1 MRPLPSPEQVVAL
14 GPFEFRWPDAIE
26 AFVAGWQ
33 FELSIG
39 GRMHRVV
46 HRVGGR
52 VVYGR
57 WRVHTVTWLDG
68 AVEVEGVEADDYPA
82 TEALLSVLRGPDKRH
97 LRDLAEV
104 PRDYEGFEIVNHRR
118 EIDAPY
124 SRNSLAVKIRED
136 DLARWG
142 THAWLRHQSRDQKPT
157 GPPRVAPAPARS
169 AKPAAALPPP
179 PALGQQAVVA
189 ALLAHGRRLA
199 EDLGGGSARFTAD
212 DEANDLIHADP
223 FAFLLAVI
231 CDQGIVAE
239 RAWAV
244 PHHLRQR
251 LGHLDPAR
259 IGRERD
265 VIREAFAAPPK
276 LHRFVNNVAEWVSTA
291 GSIIADRYGGDAAR
305 LWGDHPPAA
314 ALRERLETF
323 PGIGQKKAAMA
334 VEILER
340 DLRVPLTALHG
351 SDVAY
356 DVHVRR
362 VFLRTGLAARDDVG
376 HMVAVART
384 LHPDRPGELDN
395 PAWDIG
401 RRWCHRDE
409 PDCAIC
415 PLRATCSRLLEAGH
429 AVHGP

>member
-14 GPFEFRWPDAIE
+14 GPFGFRWPDAIE
-26 AFVAGWQ
+26 AFEAGWQ
-33 FELSIG
+33 FDLSIG
-39 GRMHRVV
+39 GRTHRVV

-82 TEALLSVLRGPDKRH
+82 TRALLSVLRGPDKRH

-104 PRDYEGFEIVNHRR
+104 PDAYEGFEVVNHRR

-142 THAWLRHQSRDQKPT
+142 THAWLRHRSRVQQST
-157 GPPRVAPAPARS
+157 GPARVTPARGRL
-169 AKPAAALPPP
+169 AEPAAALPPP
-179 PALGQQAVVA
+179 PALEHRAVVA
-189 ALLAHGRRLA
+189 ALLAHGQRLA
-199 EDLGGGSARFTAD
+199 ADLGGGSARFTAD

-223 FAFLLAVI
+223 FAFLVAVL

-244 PHHLRQR
+244 PYQLRQR

-259 IGRERD
+259 IGREPD
-265 VIREAFAAPPK
+265 AVHEAFATPPK
-276 LHRFVNNVAEWVSTA
+276 LHRFVNNIAEWVSTA
-291 GSIIADRYGGDAAR
+291 GSIVTDRYGGDAAR

-314 ALRERLETF
+314 ALRERLEAF

-334 VEILER
+334 VEMLER
-340 DLRVPLTALHG
+340 DLGVSLTALHG

-356 DVHVRR
+356 DVHIRR
-362 VFLRTGLAARDDVG
+362 VFLRTGLAERDDVG
-376 HMVAVART
+376 HMVGVART

-395 PAWDIG
+395 PAWDVG
-401 RRWCHRDE
+401 RRWCHRDQ
-409 PDCAIC
+409 PACSPC
-415 PLRATCSRLLEAGH
+415 PLLTSCARCLEIGRAVRG
-429 AVHGP
+429 V